1 MTHSNVSARYV
12 DNERLIALNA
22 SHAAFRR
29 DLTKMARVATVANFR
44 DPAHRRSILNGWA
57 VFKNQLE
64 QHHSHEDRFIWPN
77 LRENMANSEAAMSVL
92 DDMESEHALIDPL
105 LRSVDYAFEHHET
118 ADLAAVLDELNSKL
132 GYHLTHEEHDAI
144 PMIVEA
150 IPEKEWKKIVS
161 GIKKAS
167 MSGAPEFM
175 PWVTEGATDG
185 EVKRI
190 LSMLPPPARL
200 IYRRV
205 WVPKYRKVSR
215 W

>member
-1 MTHSNVSARYV
+1 MTHNISARYV

-22 SHAAFRR
+22 SHTAFRR

-44 DPAHRRSILNGWA
+44 DPSHRRSILNGWA

-64 QHHSHEDRFIWPN
+64 QHHSHEDRFIWPSLRRN
-77 LRENMANSEAAMSVL
+77 LANSDSAMSVL

-105 LRSVDYAFEHHET
+105 LRSVDYAFDHHES
-118 ADLAAVLDELNSKL
+118 ADLAAVLDELNTKL
-132 GYHLTHEEHDAI
+132 SFHLTHEEHDAI

-150 IPEKEWKKIVS
+150 IPERQWKKIVS

-175 PWVTEGATDG
+175 PWVTEGATNG
-185 EVKRI
+185 EVKRV

-200 IYRRV
+200 IYRHV